1 MLYHKVGRQPQL
13 NDAQTVISNSGKTV
27 RGRRAHWQSRK
38 DESVDVVAA
47 VVVMLYEIQ
56 KERGSTLIYIGIV
69 IASVRSQKSRVA
81 ARPGGIAQKRI
92 HRLFIVV

>member
-1 MLYHKVGRQPQL
+1 MLCHKGGRQPQL

-56 KERGSTLIYIGIV
+56 KERGSTLIYTGIV
-69 IASVRSQKSRVA
+69 IASVRSQKGKFSA
-81 ARPGGIAQKRI
+81 HSGGITQE
-92 HRLFIVV
+92 HVHCLSIVV

>member
-1 MLYHKVGRQPQL
+1 MLCHKGGRQPQL

-27 RGRRAHWQSRK
+27 RGRRAHWHSRK

-56 KERGSTLIYIGIV
+56 KERGSTLIYTGIV
-69 IASVRSQKSRVA
+69 IASVRSQKASSPR
-81 ARPGGIAQKRI
+81 AQAG
-92 HRLFIVV
+92 